1 MSGTNRSGKIVE
13 LIGSSAFVEAFQAK
27 VRIRRRA
34 VALVTFFI
42 SLVGLWLMCDV
53 MGAGGWTTLKGV
65 ELVLFGLLFT
75 SLSFGFSQAF
85 LGFLVLAE
93 GIEPLKIT
101 NTLDEETPL
110 ASTAIVMP
118 VYNEDAETVFGS
130 IRSLYDSLQERGELD
145 SFDFYILSDS
155 TDPSKAVEEELGWA
169 DICRQTNGFGKIHYR
184 RRKLPVNRKSGNIA
198 DFCRRWGHRHR
209 YMVVLDADSIMAGRA
224 VSSLVRLMEVNP
236 RAGIIQTMPRL
247 VKAETVFGRI
257 QQFAS
262 RLYSPI
268 FAAGLNF
275 WQQEGGNY
283 WGHNA
288 IIRVSPF
295 LASCGLPGLPGK
307 EPLGGKVLS
316 HDFVEAAL
324 MRNAGWDVWFAY
336 DLEGSYEGLPPNL
349 TEYVKRD
356 RRWCQGNLQH
366 MWFLLAQNIR
376 PISRIHLVQ
385 GILAYVSA
393 PLLVLFVLMGALQA
407 GLDNLTG
414 RVPMFPSA
422 SAGVLFL
429 MTLALLF
436 GPKVLSL
443 LHLFSRPREL
453 EAFGGPARVITGAV
467 LETLFSVLTAPVLV
481 WFHTRF
487 VLRNLAGKTVVWN
500 TQTRESGGGP
510 SWNEVV
516 REYWPLPIIGIVL
529 SVLAWWISPNYL
541 LWLSPLLVGLILAI
555 PVAHFSCH
563 TSLFGKL
570 FKTPEELHPPKELS
584 GDFRLQL
591 REGDQFVHAVLD
603 PFYNAVHVALQR
615 KRESLSTP
623 SSDYGKS
630 LAMKL
635 FKEGPDALTAQEKR
649 ALLTDGHNLAYLH
662 TLIWKTPA
670 EMMHPAWS
678 KGLAEYRS
686 AKRGGRHEPEISEA
700 KLAGVQPV
708 VA

>member
-1 MSGTNRSGKIVE
+1 MSGSNRSGKIVE
-13 LIGSSAFVEAFQAK
+13 LIGSSAFEEAFQAK
-27 VRIRRRA
+27 VRNRRWA
-34 VALVTFFI
+34 VALVTFGI
-42 SLVGLWLMCDV
+42 SFVGLWLMFDV
-53 MGAGGWTTLKGV
+53 LSAGGWTTLKVV

-93 GIEPLKIT
+93 ANEPLKIT

-118 VYNEDAETVFGS
+118 VYNEDAETVFGN

-209 YMVVLDADSIMAGRA
+209 YMVVLDADSIMAGRT

-262 RLYSPI
+262 RLYGPI

-414 RVPMFPSA
+414 RVGMFPSA

-429 MTLALLF
+429 MTLTLLF

-453 EAFGGPARVITGAV
+453 EAFGGAIRVIIGSV

-500 TQTRESGGGP
+500 TQTRESAGGP

-516 REYWPLPIIGIVL
+516 REYWPLPMIGIAF

-541 LWLSPLLVGLILAI
+541 FWLSPLLVGLILAI

-563 TSLFGKL
+563 TSLFGEL
-570 FKTPEELHPPKELS
+570 FKTPEELHPPKDLS
-584 GDFRLQL
+584 GNFRLQL

-623 SSDYGKS
+623 SSEYGSS

-670 EMMHPAWS
+670 VMMHPAWS
-678 KGLAEYRS
+678 KGLVQYRS

-700 KLAGVQPV
+700 KLTGV
-708 VA
+708 